1 MLAMLLNEQPKLPT
15 PRMETIETLK
25 GYEGKSNNGENMV
38 FVSSSDTEIVMLTT
52 KSNLQFLCQNDVQ
65 IFGDG
70 TFQYCAIVF

>member
-1 MLAMLLNEQPKLPT
+1 MVFLKARPQLFFYK
-15 PRMETIETLK
+15 ETIETLK
-25 GYEGKSNNGENMV
+25 DYEVKSNNGENMV

-70 TFQYCAIVF
+70 TFQYCVGVR